1 MNHFLV
7 QGFVEAIISGSFND
21 YTKGG
26 IYLFSNTPSR
36 APCAKGILEV
46 IPSATSVVQRVTA
59 IGASD
64 EAVTGAIFLRSAHKV
79 GNAWSWDADWI
90 TVSTS
95 GGTITI
101 IDTVTQ
107 GSNNPVTSNG
117 IYNFVQ
123 SAIIAPHDPYA
134 EVYITCTD
142 GILSAAPVLK
152 FQGWTNSVPGTVSE
166 LVTDNDFKT
175 TLKNVVHIYINNVFC
190 GEGLLFAEEG
200 ISQSGTATVSTKEVQ
215 VYFPSTVPFTQN
227 NSTTYYEGVSGKLT
241 YSSSDWHLGGY
252 QTSGN
257 ISSFIAPD
265 WSDILMQANAYTDS
279 ATHYTNAN
287 ATTLTVGGIPAGTT
301 FNNKS
306 LTDIIEDLLYPYVA
320 FTFSSFTTT
329 AASGTFEYGTA
340 KSITAVK
347 PTYTKGSKNLTNM
360 KVGTTSGGSNLYNS
374 SVPNSGTSV
383 SLSTPL
389 QLDGLS
395 NQTIYTTITDGTTTT
410 TKSVTFSFPYYYY
423 WANTSSTT
431 TPGSLSA
438 ANVIRGGS
446 DADGDVSGVQTDN
459 NSYLF
464 FFVPSGQN
472 KSQIQQYAMSQW
484 NNVDTISVGT
494 VTFLTS
500 TNQSVTTYKA
510 YRTSM
515 LVAGSGNRFRI
526 N

>member
-1 MNHFLV
+1 MNNYLV
-7 QGFVEAIISGSFND
+7 QGYVQSITSGNFND
-21 YTKGG
+21 YLKGG
-26 IYLFSNTPSR
+26 IFLYSGTITNQPSG
-36 APCAKGILEV
+36 KGVLEV
-46 IPSATSVVQRVTA
+46 IPNGSVVVQRATD
-59 IGASD
+59 IGSSTSQVSGAQYLRS
-64 EAVTGAIFLRSAHKV
+64 GAIS
-79 GNAWSWDADWI
+79 GNSITWSNWI
-90 TVSTS
+90 TVSS
-95 GGTITI
+95 AGGTITI
-101 IDTVTQ
+101 VDTVTQ
-107 GSNNPVTSNG
+107 GSTDAVTGGG
-117 IYNFVQ
+117 IYDFVMGQ
-123 SAIIAPHDPYA
+123 IQAPHDPYT
-134 EVYITCTD
+134 ELYISQTD
-142 GILSAAPVLK
+142 GVLTAAPRLDFK
-152 FQGWTNSVPGTVSE
+152 GWTNAVPSTVAGLIADS
-166 LVTDNDFKT
+166 DFKT
-175 TLKNVVHIYINNVFC
+175 CLRNVVHIYINNTFW
-190 GEGLLFAEEG
+190 GQGLL
-200 ISQSGTATVSTKEVQ
+200 ISPDGFSTTNEAA
-215 VYFPSTVPFTQN
+215 VYFPQTLEIGSYN
-227 NSTTYYEGVSGKLT
+227 YDGVCGKLT
-241 YSSSDWHLGGY
+241 YTNSNWYLGGN
-252 QTSGN
+252 TSGN
-257 ISSFIAPD
+257 TSTFIAPI
-265 WSDILMQANAYTDS
+265 WAAAIQE
-279 ATHYTNAN
+279 ATTYSNAN
-287 ATTLTVGGIPAGTT
+287 GTTVAVGGIPAGTT
-301 FNNKS
+301 FSNKP
-306 LTDIIEDLLYPYVA
+306 LKEIFEDMFYPYVA

-374 SVPNSGTSV
+374 SVPNSGTSI

-389 QLDGLS
+389 QLNGLS

-410 TKSVTFSFPYYYY
+410 TRSVTFSFPYYYY
-423 WANTSSTT
+423 WANTNSTT

-438 ANVIRGGS
+438 TNVIRGGS

-484 NNVDTISVGT
+484 NNVDTISMGT